1 MEEKENMKKRRI
13 NLFVLMVTS
22 FISVVVMFFI
32 DGYMHIFFVEFTSFE
47 IFLTVLGRL
56 VQYFA
61 VLSLIYYF
69 LYWPFRRN
77 FE

>member
-32 DGYMHIFFVEFTSFE
+32 DGYMHIFFVEFT
-47 IFLTVLGRL
+47 
-56 VQYFA
+56 
-61 VLSLIYYF
+61 
-69 LYWPFRRN
+69 
-77 FE
+77 

>member
-22 FISVVVMFFI
+22 FISVIVMFFI
-32 DGYMHIFFVEFTSFE
+32 DGYMHIFFVEFTSLE